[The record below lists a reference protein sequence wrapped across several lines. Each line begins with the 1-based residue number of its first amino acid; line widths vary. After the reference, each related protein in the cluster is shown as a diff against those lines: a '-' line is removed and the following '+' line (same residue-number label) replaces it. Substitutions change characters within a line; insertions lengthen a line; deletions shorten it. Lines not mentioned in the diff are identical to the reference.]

1 MTPTHHILRLG
12 TRNSPLAM
20 TQANLVRNTLV
31 AAHPALEIEIVP
43 VVASGDKV
51 TDRPLSS
58 IGGKAMWTKELD
70 AWLYEGHIDISVH
83 SMKDVETLRSQSLT
97 IAAIMPRADVRD
109 RIVGATSL
117 AELPAGARLGT
128 SAPRRIAQVKRLR
141 PDLNVV
147 LFRGNV
153 NTRLMKLKEGL
164 ADATMLAAAGLDRLG
179 HGDIG
184 TAIEIETLLPAP
196 AQGAIGIEC
205 RSDDAATQT
214 LLERINHKESYET
227 VMAER
232 AFLKALNATC
242 YSPVAALAEW
252 DDGHIM
258 LRAEIYSEDGREAQ
272 SGAVYFEAQDA
283 EAPARLA
290 MDMLERAHPEIR
302 ALFTT

>member
-1 MTPTHHILRLG
+1 MARTNHILHLG

-20 TQANLVRNTLV
+20 AQAHLTRDALV

-70 AWLYEGHIDISVH
+70 AWLHEGHIDIAVH
-83 SMKDVETLRSQSLT
+83 SMKDVETLRPERLT
-97 IAAIMPRADVRD
+97 IAAILPRADVRD

-179 HGDIG
+179 LSDIG

-205 RSDDAATQT
+205 RSDDATTQK
-214 LLERINHKESYET
+214 LLERINHKESYEA

-252 DDGHIM
+252 DNGHIM

-272 SGAVYFEAQDA
+272 SGTVYFKAQDTK
-283 EAPARLA
+283 APARLA

>member
-1 MTPTHHILRLG
+1 MTQTNPILRLG

-20 TQANLVRNTLV
+20 AQAHLVRDALV

-70 AWLYEGHIDISVH
+70 AWLHERHIDIAVH
-83 SMKDVETLRSQSLT
+83 SMKDVETLRPESLT
-97 IAAIMPRADVRD
+97 IAAILPRADVRD
-109 RIVGATSL
+109 RIVGADSI

-153 NTRLMKLKEGL
+153 NTRLMKLQEGQ
-164 ADATMLAAAGLDRLG
+164 ADATLLAAAGLDRLG
-179 HGDIG
+179 RGDIG
-184 TAIEIETLLPAP
+184 TAIEIETMLPAP
-196 AQGAIGIEC
+196 AQGAIGVEC
-205 RSDDAATQT
+205 RSDDTATRA
-214 LLERINHKESYET
+214 LLECINYQDSFEA

-242 YSPVAALAEW
+242 YSPVAALAERE
-252 DDGHIM
+252 DGHIM

-272 SGAVYFEAQDA
+272 SGAVYFEATDA

-290 MDMLERAHPEIR
+290 MDMLEQAHPDIQ
-302 ALFTT
+302 ALFTA